1 MLFDCPVTVIV
12 LYSTKRQEIY
22 EKKYMTKKVQE
33 PETKLPKVTIMRS
46 SWLTLMEEKQEKIKN
61 WRSNLESNFYDATL

>member
-1 MLFDCPVTVIV
+1 
-12 LYSTKRQEIY
+12 
-22 EKKYMTKKVQE
+22 MTKKVQE